1 MNIQLGLIRACL
13 GDGCRVRLLET
24 EAIVEV
30 RIDRRPDRQT
40 RPRYGQ
46 LVAVEWAVPPALV
59 WHWQRAQIVAWRSG
73 SVVALLP
80 QGRLVECRPAGHAWL
95 AWEAAPEAWV
105 TQVADHWEVHDSVQ
119 HGLPA
124 HPAVLLQWVAEQPVA
139 AEA

>member
-30 RIDRRPDRQT
+30 HVDRRADRQT

-46 LVAVEWAVPPALV
+46 LVAVVWEVPPALI
-59 WHWQRAQIVAWRSG
+59 WHWQRAQIVARRSG

-80 QGRLVECRPAGHAWL
+80 QGRLVECRPVGHASL
-95 AWEAAPEAWV
+95 VWEAAPEAWV
-105 TQVADHWEVHDSVQ
+105 TRVADHWEAHDSVE

-124 HPAVLLQWVAEQPVA
+124 HPAALLQWVAEQPVA